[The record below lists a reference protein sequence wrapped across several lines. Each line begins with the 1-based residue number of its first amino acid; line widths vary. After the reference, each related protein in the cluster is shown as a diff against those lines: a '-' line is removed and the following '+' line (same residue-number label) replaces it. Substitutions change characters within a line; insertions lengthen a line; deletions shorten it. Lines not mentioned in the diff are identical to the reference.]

1 MSAIM
6 NAYRQHSQELDN
18 NTLNQNKLSF
28 VGKNTEPETDIRKHR
43 LLGLLYGRLL
53 QCAPLKYTEI
63 IRRLS
68 ERFTEVFGERLGEDE
83 RR

>member
-28 VGKNTEPETDIRKHR
+28 VGKNTEPETDIRKHTKFVIR
-43 LLGLLYGRLL
+43 KITAVCSFEIYGDNK
-53 QCAPLKYTEI
+53 AVELKIYGGV
-63 IRRLS
+63 RRKAWG
-68 ERFTEVFGERLGEDE
+68 R
-83 RR
+83 